1 MSDTSVVTP
10 PPAGRAFSAPKSL
23 GVGGRLAVVGGV
35 VFTANAGLLVLQLVA
50 GRLLSPFV
58 GSSLETWT
66 AVIAAFLTG
75 IAVGNAVGG
84 RLADRK
90 ATAGTLAVWLLIGAG
105 AAVWM
110 VLLPLL
116 LNHSSLHTALPLGP
130 RIPVHAFL
138 LCSPVGFSLS
148 VLTPLAIRIGVPD
161 VGRTGSVAGLIFA
174 LSTLGC
180 LVGNYVTGF
189 VLIPE
194 FTVNQITIGT
204 GALLGVL
211 AAVVLVVRL
220 GGVREA
226 EHRPHPATA
235 GETTPATLKLPT
247 AFAGVFLCS
256 FAGMTLELAATRLLA
271 PVVGVSIYTWT
282 GVIGVMLAGTCLGNW
297 LGGRLSARKSA
308 DNPLSVAWCMT
319 AAALTGVAVL
329 LLFGVIANRRWFA
342 DLDLVPQVLA
352 WTFALFFLPSLL
364 LGTIS
369 PQVIRLAVPD
379 VASAGRTA
387 GRVYAWSTAG
397 AIAGTFAT
405 GYVLISTFGVLATI
419 LLAAALP
426 VVAVVVVAGVKQAK
440 VLYGLCVACGALVG
454 GGVVLTKADTGITAE
469 SNYYAIIVRD
479 TADVSDDR
487 LALAA
492 TTGAPPALRT
502 ELRSMALDLLVH
514 SVADLNDPTYL
525 RYKHEQFQLEAVY
538 AARAAYPDSQ
548 QVLVIGGG
556 GYTFPRC
563 VRTKIPTAAVEVV
576 EIDPAV
582 TRVAYSHLGLDP
594 KLGVVAHHMDGR
606 QFVTEK
612 AEKGKYHVVTLD
624 AVNDFSVPYHLLT
637 KECNEAVKAT
647 LTDDGLYLVTVIDDV
662 ANGKLWKAA
671 YHTLKESFPDV
682 AVTFPK
688 GAFDPARPEALGKS
702 VIVLYAAGRPIEPAD
717 WAVMMQRQTGG
728 GSGVY
733 VVPAEV
739 TEGLLARD
747 KRIVLTDQYAPVD
760 NLLMQVFRSR
770 KPGE

>member
-1 MSDTSVVTP
+1 MPDARVRTP
-10 PPAGRAFSAPKSL
+10 PPGRPAVVTRPAGF
-23 GVGGRLAVVGGV
+23 GGRRAVAGGV
-35 VFTANAGLLVLQLVA
+35 VFAANAGLLVLQLVA

-66 AVIAAFLTG
+66 AVIAAFLAG

-84 RLADRK
+84 RVADRQ
-90 ATAGTLAVWLLIGAG
+90 ATAGTLGSWLVLGAT
-105 AAVWM
+105 AAGWM
-110 VLLPLL
+110 VVLPVL
-116 LNHSSLHTALPLGP
+116 LNKSSLHTALPLGP
-130 RIPVHAFL
+130 RIPVLAFL
-138 LCSPVGFSLS
+138 LCFPAGFALS
-148 VLTPLAIRIGVPD
+148 VLTPVAVRIGVPD
-161 VGRTGSVAGLIFA
+161 VGRTGSAAGVVFA
-174 LSTLGC
+174 LGALGC
-180 LVGNYVTGF
+180 LAGNYVTGF

-194 FTVNQITIGT
+194 FTINQITIGT
-204 GALLGVL
+204 AAGLGGLAAAVL
-211 AAVVLVVRL
+211 AVRL
-220 GGVREA
+220 GDGGGV
-226 EHRPHPATA
+226 EHRPHPAT
-235 GETTPATLKLPT
+235 TPEVKPAALKLPA

-256 FAGMTLELAATRLLA
+256 FAGMTLELSATRLLA

-297 LGGRLSARKSA
+297 LGGRLSARKNA
-308 DNPLSVAWCMT
+308 DSELSVAWCMT
-319 AAALTGVAVL
+319 AAALSGVAVL
-329 LLFGVIANRRWFA
+329 LLFGVVASRRWFA

-379 VASAGRTA
+379 VASVGRTA

-419 LLAAALP
+419 LFAAALP
-426 VVAVVVVAGVKQAK
+426 VVAVVVVAGAKRAK

-454 GGVVLTKADTGITAE
+454 GGVVLVKADTGITAE
-469 SNYYAIIVRD
+469 SNYYAVIVRES
-479 TADVSDDR
+479 TAVSDDR

-502 ELRSMALDLLVH
+502 ELRSMALDRLVH

-538 AARAAYPDSQ
+538 AARDSHPDSQ

-556 GYTFPRC
+556 GYTLPRC
-563 VRTKIPTAAVEVV
+563 VRTKIPTAIVEVV

-612 AEKGKYHVVTLD
+612 AAKGKYHVVTLD
-624 AVNDFSVPYHLLT
+624 AVNDYSVPYHLLT
-637 KECNEAVKAT
+637 NECNEAVKGT

-662 ANGKLWKAA
+662 ADGRLWKAA
-671 YHTLKESFPDV
+671 YHTLRETFPHV

-688 GAFDPARPEALGKS
+688 GVFDPTRPEKLGKS
-702 VIVLYAAGRPIEPAD
+702 VIVLSAAAKPLEPD
-717 WAVMMQRQTGG
+717 RWAEMMHRQTGT

-733 VVPAEV
+733 VVPADV
-739 TEGLLARD
+739 TEGMLARH
-747 KRIVLTDQYAPVD
+747 KRVILTDQYAPVD
-760 NLLMQVFRSR
+760 NLLMRVFRNR

>member
-1 MSDTSVVTP
+1 MSDASVVTP
-10 PPAGRAFSAPKSL
+10 PPAGRPTAVLAP
-23 GVGGRLAVVGGV
+23 GRVGGRLAVVGGV
-35 VFTANAGLLVLQLVA
+35 VFAANAGLLVLQLAA
-50 GRLLSPFV
+50 GRLLSPFI

-66 AVIAAFLTG
+66 AVIAAFLAG
-75 IAVGNAVGG
+75 IAVGNAFGG
-84 RLADRK
+84 RAADRK
-90 ATAGTLAVWLLIGAG
+90 ATAGTLSVWLLVGG
-105 AAVWM
+105 LSAVWM
-110 VLLPLL
+110 VLLPIL
-116 LNHSSLHTALPLGP
+116 LNSSSLHTLLPLGP
-130 RIPVHAFL
+130 RIPALAFL
-138 LCSPVGFSLS
+138 LCFPAGFALS

-161 VGRTGSVAGLIFA
+161 AAGTGRVAGVIFA

-180 LVGNYVTGF
+180 LVGNYLTGF

-194 FTVNQITIGT
+194 FTVNQIVVGT
-204 GALLGVL
+204 AALLGVL
-211 AAVVLVVRL
+211 AAVGLAAKVNRPT
-220 GGVREA
+220 GV
-226 EHRPHPATA
+226 EHRPHPAMMP
-235 GETTPATLKLPT
+235 EDKPAPLKLPA

-297 LGGRLSARKSA
+297 LGGQLSGRKSA
-308 DNPLSVAWCMT
+308 DKPLSVAWCMT
-319 AAALTGVAVL
+319 AAALAAVAVI

-342 DLDLVPQVLA
+342 SLDLVPQVLA

-369 PQVIRLAVPD
+369 PQIIRLAVPD

-405 GYVLISTFGVLATI
+405 GYVLISGIGVLGTI

-426 VVAVVVVAGVKQAK
+426 VLAVVIVAGLKQAK
-440 VLYGLCVACGALVG
+440 VLYGLCIAGGALLG

-469 SNYYAIIVRD
+469 SNYYAIIVRP
-479 TADVSDDR
+479 ANDDGR
-487 LALAA
+487 
-492 TTGAPPALRT
+492 

-514 SVADLNDPTYL
+514 SVADLNDPTFL

-538 AARAAYPDSQ
+538 AAKDAHPDSQ
-548 QVLVIGGG
+548 NVLVIGGG

-563 VRTKIPTAAVEVV
+563 VRTKIPTSTVEVV

-624 AVNDFSVPYHLLT
+624 AVNDFSVPGHLLT
-637 KECNEAVKAT
+637 KECNEAVKQT

-671 YHTLKESFPDV
+671 YRTLKESFPHV

-688 GAFDPARPEALGKS
+688 GVFDSAHPEKLEKS
-702 VIVLYAAGRPIEPAD
+702 VIVLYAASKPIEPD
-717 WAVMMQRQTGG
+717 RWAEMMHRQTGS

-733 VVPAEV
+733 VVPADV
-739 TEGLLARD
+739 TDKLLARD
-747 KRIVLTDQYAPVD
+747 KPILLTDQYAPVD

>member
-1 MSDTSVVTP
+1 MSDASVVTP
-10 PPAGRAFSAPKSL
+10 PPAGRQTAVLAPVR
-23 GVGGRLAVVGGV
+23 VGGRLAVVGGV
-35 VFTANAGLLVLQLVA
+35 VFAANAGLLVLQLAA
-50 GRLLSPFV
+50 GRLLSPFI

-66 AVIAAFLTG
+66 AVIAAFLAG
-75 IAVGNAVGG
+75 IAVGNAFGG
-84 RLADRK
+84 RAADRK
-90 ATAGTLAVWLLIGAG
+90 ATTGTLSVWLLVGSLS
-105 AAVWM
+105 AVWM
-110 VLLPLL
+110 VLLPIL
-116 LNHSSLHTALPLGP
+116 LNASSLHTLLPLGP
-130 RIPVHAFL
+130 RIPALAFL
-138 LCSPVGFSLS
+138 LCFPAGFALS

-161 VGRTGSVAGLIFA
+161 VGGTGRVAGVIFA

-180 LVGNYVTGF
+180 LVGNYLTGF

-194 FTVNQITIGT
+194 FTVNQIVIGT
-204 GALLGVL
+204 AAVLGVL
-211 AAVVLVVRL
+211 AAVVLAVKVNRPA
-220 GGVREA
+220 GV
-226 EHRPHPATA
+226 EHRPHPAMMP
-235 GETTPATLKLPT
+235 EDKPAALKLPA

-297 LGGRLSARKSA
+297 LGGRLSSRVNA
-308 DNPLSVAWCMT
+308 DKPMSVAWCMT
-319 AAALTGVAVL
+319 AAALAAVAVI
-329 LLFGVIANRRWFA
+329 LLFGVIAGRRWFA

-379 VASAGRTA
+379 LASAGRTA

-405 GYVLISTFGVLATI
+405 GYVLISGIGVLGTI

-426 VVAVVVVAGVKQAK
+426 VLAVLIVAGLKEAK
-440 VLYGLCVACGALVG
+440 VLYGVCIAGGALVG
-454 GGVVLTKADTGITAE
+454 GGVVLMKADTGITAE
-469 SNYYAIIVRD
+469 SNYYAIIVRPQAED
-479 TADVSDDR
+479 GR
-487 LALAA
+487 
-492 TTGAPPALRT
+492 

-538 AARAAYPDSQ
+538 AAKDANPESQ
-548 QVLVIGGG
+548 NVLVIGGG

-563 VRTKIPTAAVEVV
+563 VRTKIPTSTVEVV

-594 KLGVVAHHMDGR
+594 NLGVVAHHMDGR

-624 AVNDFSVPYHLLT
+624 AVNDFSVPGHLLT
-637 KECNEAVKAT
+637 KECNQAVKGT

-671 YHTLKESFPDV
+671 YRTLKETFPHV

-688 GAFDPARPEALGKS
+688 GVFDPAHPEELEKS
-702 VIVLYAAGRPIEPAD
+702 VIVLYAANRPIEPD
-717 WAVMMQRQTGG
+717 RWAEMMYRQTGS

-733 VVPAEV
+733 VVPADV
-739 TEGLLARD
+739 TDGLLARD
-747 KRIVLTDQYAPVD
+747 KPILLTDQYAPVD

>member
-1 MSDTSVVTP
+1 MSSDASVVTP
-10 PPAGRAFSAPKSL
+10 PPAGRAATALAPA

-35 VFTANAGLLVLQLVA
+35 VFAANAGLLVLQLVA
-50 GRLLSPFV
+50 GRLLAPFV

-66 AVIAAFLTG
+66 AVIAAFLAG
-75 IAVGNAVGG
+75 IAVGNAFGG
-84 RLADRK
+84 GAADRK
-90 ATAGTLAVWLLIGAG
+90 ATAGTLSLWLVLGAVAS
-105 AAVWM
+105 VWM
-110 VLLPLL
+110 VVLPLL
-116 LNHSSLHTALPLGP
+116 LANSTAHTLLPLAP
-130 RIPVHAFL
+130 RIPVLAFL
-138 LCSPVGFSLS
+138 LCFPAGFALS

-161 VGRTGSVAGLIFA
+161 VASTGRVAGLIFA

-189 VLIPE
+189 ALIPE
-194 FTVNQITIGT
+194 FTVNQIAVGT
-204 GALLGVL
+204 AAVLATL
-211 AAVVLVVRL
+211 AAVVLAVRL
-220 GGVREA
+220 NPTNGV
-226 EHRPHPATA
+226 EHRPHPALMP
-235 GETTPATLKLPT
+235 EDTPAPLKLPA

-271 PVVGVSIYTWT
+271 PVLGVSIYTWT

-297 LGGRLSARKSA
+297 LGGKLSARASA
-308 DNPLSVAWCMT
+308 DKLLSVAWCMT
-319 AAALTGVAVL
+319 AAALVSVSVL
-329 LLFGVIANRRWFA
+329 FLFGVIAGRRWFA
-342 DLDLVPQVLA
+342 DLDLIPQVLA

-369 PQVIRLAVPD
+369 PQIIRLAVPD
-379 VASAGRTA
+379 VAAAGRTA

-405 GYVLISTFGVLATI
+405 GYGLVSGVGVLGTI

-426 VVAVVVVAGVKQAK
+426 VLAVVIVAGVKQSK
-440 VLYGLCVACGALVG
+440 VLYGLCVAGGALAG
-454 GGVVLTKADTGITAE
+454 GAVVMLKADTGITAE
-469 SNYYAIIVRD
+469 SNYYAIIVRPQAED
-479 TADVSDDR
+479 GR
-487 LALAA
+487 
-492 TTGAPPALRT
+492 

-538 AARAAYPDSQ
+538 AAKDAYPESQ
-548 QVLVIGGG
+548 NVLVIGGG

-563 VRTKIPTAAVEVV
+563 VRTKIPTAAVDVV

-594 KLGVVAHHMDGR
+594 ALGVNAYHMDGR
-606 QFVTEK
+606 QFVAEK

-637 KECNEAVKAT
+637 KECNEAVKTT
-647 LTDDGLYLVTVIDDV
+647 LTDDGMYLVTVIDDV

-671 YHTLKESFPDV
+671 FRTLKESFPHV

-688 GAFDPARPEALGKS
+688 GVFDPTKPEAVGKC
-702 VIVLYAAGRPIEPAD
+702 VIVLYAAKKELNAD
-717 WAVMMQRQTGG
+717 RWAEMIYRQTGS

-733 VVPAEV
+733 VVPADV
-739 TEGLLARD
+739 TDKLLARD
-747 KRIVLTDQYAPVD
+747 KPILLTDQYAPVD

>member
-1 MSDTSVVTP
+1 MSDASVITP
-10 PPAGRAFSAPKSL
+10 PPAGRATSAPKTI
-23 GVGGRLAVVGGV
+23 GVGARLTVVGGV
-35 VFTANAGLLVLQLVA
+35 VFAANAGLLVLQLVA

-66 AVIAAFLTG
+66 VVIAAFLAG
-75 IAVGNAVGG
+75 IAVGNAFGG
-84 RLADRK
+84 RLADCK
-90 ATAGTLAVWLLIGAG
+90 ATAGTLAVWLVLGAV

-110 VLLPLL
+110 VLLPIL
-116 LNHSSLHTALPLGP
+116 LNASSVHTVLPLGP
-130 RIPVHAFL
+130 RIPALAFL
-138 LCSPVGFSLS
+138 LCFPAGFALS

-161 VGRTGSVAGLIFA
+161 VDRTGSVAGVIFA

-194 FTVNQITIGT
+194 FTVNQIAIGT
-204 GALLGVL
+204 AAMLGVT
-211 AAVVLVVRL
+211 AAVVLAARFGEMSEV
-220 GGVREA
+220 EY
-226 EHRPHPATA
+226 RPHPAMMPESTTA
-235 GETTPATLKLPT
+235 PLKLPA
-247 AFAGVFLCS
+247 AFTGVFLCS

-297 LGGRLSARKSA
+297 LGGRLSGRVNA
-308 DNPLSVAWCMT
+308 DKPMSVAWCMI
-319 AAALTGVAVL
+319 AAAVLGVGTL

-364 LGTIS
+364 LGTVS
-369 PQVIRLAVPD
+369 PQIIRLAVPD
-379 VASAGRTA
+379 MATAGRTA
-387 GRVYAWSTAG
+387 GRVYAWSTTG

-405 GYVLISTFGVLATI
+405 GYVLISVFGVLTTI
-419 LLAAALP
+419 LIAAALP
-426 VVAVVVVAGVKQAK
+426 VVAVVIVGGLKQAR
-440 VLYGLCVACGALVG
+440 VLYGLCIAGGALVG
-454 GGVVLTKADTGITAE
+454 GAVVLVRADIGITAE

-479 TADVSDDR
+479 SVAVSDDR
-487 LALAA
+487 EALAA
-492 TTGAPPALRT
+492 VVGTPPALRT
-502 ELRSMALDLLVH
+502 DLRTMALDLLVH
-514 SVADLNDPTYL
+514 SEADLNDPTYL

-538 AARAAYPDSQ
+538 AARDAHPDSQ

-576 EIDPAV
+576 EIDPVV

-606 QFVTEK
+606 QFVAEK

-637 KECNEAVKAT
+637 KECNEVVKKT

-671 YHTLKESFPDV
+671 HHTLKESFPHV

-688 GAFDPARPEALGKS
+688 DLFDPAHPEKLEKS
-702 VIVLYAAGRPIEPAD
+702 VIVLYAANKPLEVDR
-717 WAVMMQRQTGG
+717 WAEMMYRQTGH

-733 VVPAEV
+733 VVPADV
-739 TEGLLARD
+739 TERLLASD
-747 KRIVLTDQYAPVD
+747 KRITLTDQYAPVD

>member
-1 MSDTSVVTP
+1 MSDASVVTP
-10 PPAGRAFSAPKSL
+10 PPAGRVASPPK
-23 GVGGRLAVVGGV
+23 GIGFGGRLAVVGGV
-35 VFTANAGLLVLQLVA
+35 VFAANAGLLVLQLAA

-66 AVIAAFLTG
+66 AVIAAFLAG
-75 IAVGNAVGG
+75 IALGNAYGG
-84 RLADRK
+84 RVADRA
-90 ATAGTLAVWLLIGAG
+90 ATAGKLAVWLLGGAL
-105 AAVWM
+105 AAGWM
-110 VLLPLL
+110 VMLPIL
-116 LNHSSLHTALPLGP
+116 LNNSTLHTLLPLGP
-130 RIPVHAFL
+130 RIPALAFL
-138 LCSPVGFSLS
+138 LCFPAGFALS

-161 VGRTGSVAGLIFA
+161 VRRTGSVAGLIFA

-194 FTVNQITIGT
+194 FTINQIVIGT
-204 GALLGVL
+204 AAVVATL
-211 AAVVLVVRL
+211 AAVVMAVKFGRSEV
-220 GGVREA
+220 
-226 EHRPHPATA
+226 EHRPHPALMPDA
-235 GETTPATLKLPT
+235 TPAPLKLPA

-297 LGGRLSARKSA
+297 LGGRMSARKSA

-319 AAALTGVAVL
+319 AAALAAVAVV
-329 LLFGVIANRRWFA
+329 LLFGVIANARWFA
-342 DLDLVPQVLA
+342 DLTLVPQVLA

-379 VASAGRTA
+379 VAAAGRTA

-405 GYVLISTFGVLATI
+405 GYSLISTFGVLTTI
-419 LLAAALP
+419 LIAAALP
-426 VVAVVVVAGVKQAK
+426 VLAVVVVAGLKQSK
-440 VLYGLCVACGALVG
+440 VLYGLCVAGGALVG
-454 GGVVLTKADTGITAE
+454 GAVVLTKADTGITAE
-469 SNYYAIIVRD
+469 SNYYAIIVRP
-479 TADVSDDR
+479 ADEDGR
-487 LALAA
+487 
-492 TTGAPPALRT
+492 
-502 ELRSMALDLLVH
+502 ELRSMALDLLIH
-514 SVADLNDPTYL
+514 SVADLNDPTFL

-538 AARAAYPDSQ
+538 AAKDAHPESQ

-576 EIDPAV
+576 EIDPKV
-582 TRVAYSHLGLDP
+582 TEVAYSHLGLDP

-606 QFVTEK
+606 QFVAEK

-624 AVNDFSVPYHLLT
+624 AVNDYSVPGHLLT
-637 KECNEAVKAT
+637 KECNEAVKRT

-671 YHTLKESFPDV
+671 YHTLKESFPHV

-688 GAFDPARPEALGKS
+688 GTFDPARPDKLERS
-702 VIVLYAAGRPIEPAD
+702 VIVLYAANKPLEAD
-717 WAVMMQRQTGG
+717 RWAEMMHRQTGS

-739 TEGLLARD
+739 TEGMLARD
-747 KRIVLTDQYAPVD
+747 KRVTLTDQFAPVD

>member
-1 MSDTSVVTP
+1 MSDASVVTP
-10 PPAGRAFSAPKSL
+10 PPAGRPTTIVRPV
-23 GVGGRLAVVGGV
+23 GIGGRLAVVGGV

-66 AVIAAFLTG
+66 AVIAAFLAG

-90 ATAGTLAVWLLIGAG
+90 ATAGTLAVWLVLGAV

-110 VLLPLL
+110 VLLPIL
-116 LNHSSLHTALPLGP
+116 LNSSALHTALPLAS
-130 RIPVHAFL
+130 RIPVLAFL
-138 LCSPVGFSLS
+138 LCFPAGFALS

-189 VLIPE
+189 VLVPE
-194 FTVNQITIGT
+194 FTINQITIGT
-204 GALLGVL
+204 AAVLGLL
-211 AAVVLVVRL
+211 AAVVLAVRL
-220 GGVREA
+220 RRPTEV
-226 EHRPHPATA
+226 EHRPHPATTA
-235 GETTPATLKLPT
+235 EAKPAVLKMPA

-297 LGGRLSARKSA
+297 LGGRLSARKAA

-319 AAALTGVAVL
+319 AAALAGVAVL

-379 VASAGRTA
+379 MASAGRTA

-405 GYVLISTFGVLATI
+405 GYVLISTFGVLATV

-426 VVAVVVVAGVKQAK
+426 VLAVVVVAGVKQAK

-538 AARAAYPDSQ
+538 AAKDAHPDGQ

-606 QFVTEK
+606 QFVAEK

-647 LTDDGLYLVTVIDDV
+647 LTGEGLYLVTVIDDV

-671 YHTLKESFPDV
+671 YHTLKESFPHV

-688 GAFDPARPEALGKS
+688 GVFDPTNPEKLEKC
-702 VIVLYAAGRPIEPAD
+702 VIVLYAASKPIEPAP
-717 WAVMMQRQTGG
+717 WAVMMHRHTGS

-733 VVPAEV
+733 VVPQEV
-739 TEGLLARD
+739 TDGLLARD
-747 KRIVLTDQYAPVD
+747 KRVILTDQFAPVD